1 MKRYKVLENRNCFL
15 TGATGGLGRCIALQM
30 AGESCNLFL
39 TSRSVRRLRALRREL
54 ESTIGDRTVG
64 IGFAPGDLN
73 RIEDVKRIIRR
84 AKDRFD
90 HIDIL
95 INCAGVFP
103 VKPLFQSK
111 VRDFD
116 TCFNVNVRA
125 PFLFSRTFSPEMAR
139 RGWGRIVNIGSSS
152 AYQGFNETGIYCASK
167 HALLGLSRSLHEE
180 LKRENVRTF
189 CISPGSIK
197 TEMGRKVKHQRYDS
211 FIDPREIARF
221 VAFVISFDGEMVSE
235 EIRLN
240 RMMTQ

>member
-1 MKRYKVLENRNCFL
+1 MHGVLQNRNCFL

-39 TSRSVRRLRALRREL
+39 TSRSTSRLKALKREL
-54 ESTIGDRTVG
+54 ESAGGGEKVG
-64 IGFAPGDLN
+64 IGLASGDLN
-73 RIEDVKRIIRR
+73 RIEDVERIIRS
-84 AKDRFD
+84 AKNRFD

-103 VKPLFQSK
+103 VKSLFRS
-111 VRDFD
+111 RLSDFD

-125 PFLFSRTFSPEMAR
+125 PFLFSKAFSPGMAR

-152 AYQGFNETGIYCASK
+152 AYQGFGETGIYCASK

-180 LKRENVRTF
+180 LKGENVRTF

-197 TEMGRKVKHQRYDS
+197 TEMGRKVRGQSYDS
-211 FIDPREIARF
+211 FIDPREVARF
-221 VAFVISFDGEMVSE
+221 VAFVISFDGEMISQ

-240 RMMTQ
+240 RMKTR